1 MAAMMTD
8 DLADY
13 ATLSGMPNHNEGSA
27 HSSLRGAPN
36 VSVLLT
42 FIP

>member
-1 MAAMMTD
+1 MATMSLAD

-13 ATLSGMPNHNEGSA
+13 ATLSGMHHQQDSA

-36 VSVLLT
+36 VMILIL
-42 FIP
+42 ILI